1 MSSLSIFIAT
11 RPGEINRV
19 YQDKLV
25 GRDPKRSKG
34 RAVDDDTPTPADLTK
49 SDRRLIERVQV
60 FSHFQAGFVDHNQEV
75 DTTSVA
81 EAKSSGDQVEPSNDQ
96 LENTQVEDATPDVND
111 STESSN
117 SYYSGDEADNQL
129 QMVVYQGLVYSTPLA
144 QEDEELSRPVEV
156 NGAPSSPSESAEI
169 PRSDLQMVV
178 SNNQT
183 LPSPR
188 DDETPKIEDEL
199 NPTPAAQV
207 DLPLEEEINLRPSRS
222 STRGENRDTLPAS
235 LPSESTVEIRRKP
248 PLLLLNACWPSS
260 PKGEGGAAPPT
271 LLPVAAVLTDDGNE
285 KARDNRSHIKGMRKV
300 IRRTKKVVDE
310 MKACVTKDTSSAK
323 TFIETQTPSTSRGT
337 IFEKEVLK
345 ALKNT
350 EMMMDFIMEG
360 MSNLH
365 AGKDK
370 IQKE

>member
-60 FSHFQAGFVDHNQEV
+60 FSHFQAGFVDHNL
-75 DTTSVA
+75 A
-81 EAKSSGDQVEPSNDQ
+81 EAKSSGDQAEPSNDQ

-144 QEDEELSRPVEV
+144 QEDEELSRPVEI

-207 DLPLEEEINLRPSRS
+207 DPPLEEEINLRPSRS
-222 STRGENRDTLPAS
+222 SIRGENRDTLPGESHNDFEPYATDHTKMPPPNPRPMSDTAS
-235 LPSESTVEIRRKP
+235 ILSTLQIIAK
-248 PLLLLNACWPSS
+248 
-260 PKGEGGAAPPT
+260 
-271 LLPVAAVLTDDGNE
+271 
-285 KARDNRSHIKGMRKV
+285 DNRSHIKGMRKV

-323 TFIETQTPSTSRGT
+323 TFIETQTPSMSRGT
-337 IFEKEVLK
+337 KFEEEVLK

-360 MSNLH
+360 MSNLY